1 MSLPE
6 CQKIEVTAD
15 RPYPVFLGA
24 PLEELG
30 EYLHSQFE
38 DVEHILIIT
47 NQAVA
52 ELYAERLQ
60 KGLLDYRVNL
70 LTVPAGE
77 KEKSLERLSQL
88 TTAALRCGADRHTL
102 VIALGGGVIGDLAG
116 FFASVFMRGIRLIQ
130 VPTTLLAQ
138 VDSSIGGKVA
148 VNHPTG
154 KNILGA
160 FYPPLAVWTDFTT
173 LESLP
178 WQEVENGL
186 AESIK
191 HALIA
196 DAGLF
201 EFFETQEES
210 LKQRN
215 PLIWREMVTRSST
228 VKVRIV
234 SQDEREQGLRA
245 LLNLGHSFGHALET
259 GMNYRGV
266 SHGQGVSI
274 GLVAAAHLAKAKGLM
289 TVAEVD
295 RIKRLLNS
303 FGLPTEIAEIA
314 EIAETT
320 IKRQDPQVLLQ
331 LMQADKKNQGGRKI
345 LILPQ
350 GIGRAVISKECT
362 DPEIL
367 DAWKQVVK

>member
-1 MSLPE
+1 MSLAE
-6 CQKIEVTAD
+6 CKKIEVTAD

-24 PLEELG
+24 FLEEFG
-30 EYLHSQFE
+30 EYLHSE
-38 DVEHILIIT
+38 IDDVEHILIIT
-47 NQAVA
+47 NPVVG

-60 KGLLDYRVNL
+60 KGLLDYRVNF

-77 KEKSLERLSQL
+77 TEKSLERLSQL

-148 VNHPTG
+148 VNHPAG

-160 FYPPLAVWTDFTT
+160 FYPPKAVWTDFTT

-178 WQEVENGL
+178 WEEVENGL

-196 DAGLF
+196 DASLF
-201 EFFETQEES
+201 EFFETQEDNI
-210 LKQRN
+210 KQRN
-215 PLIWREMVTRSST
+215 PLTWRDMVTRSSA

-234 SQDEREQGLRA
+234 SQDEREQGKRA

-259 GMNYRGV
+259 EMNYRGV
-266 SHGQGVSI
+266 THGQGVSI
-274 GLVAAAHLAKAKGLM
+274 GLVAAAYLANIKGLISQP
-289 TVAEVD
+289 EVG
-295 RIKRLLNS
+295 RIKHVLNA
-303 FGLPTEIAEIA
+303 FGLPTEI
-314 EIAETT
+314 
-320 IKRQDPQVLLQ
+320 KKSGQDPQALLQ
-331 LMQADKKNQGGRKI
+331 RMQADKKNQGGRKI

-350 GIGRAVISKECT
+350 GIGQAVISKECT
-362 DPEIL
+362 DLELL
-367 DAWKQVVK
+367 DVWKQLIEK

>member
-24 PLEELG
+24 HLEDLG
-30 EYLHSQFE
+30 EYLHSQIE

-52 ELYAERLQ
+52 ELYVERLK

-77 KEKSLERLSQL
+77 MEKSLERLSQL

-148 VNHPTG
+148 VNHPAG

-160 FYPPLAVWTDFTT
+160 FYPPRAVWTDFTT
-173 LESLP
+173 LDSLP
-178 WQEVENGL
+178 WGEVENGL

-196 DAGLF
+196 DSGLF

-215 PLIWREMVTRSST
+215 PLTWREMVTRSST

-259 GMNYRGV
+259 EMNYRGV
-266 SHGQGVSI
+266 THGQGVSI
-274 GLVAAAHLAKAKGLM
+274 GLVAAAHLAKAKGLI

-295 RIKRLLNS
+295 RIKRLLNI
-303 FGLPTEIAEIA
+303 FGLPTKIT

-320 IKRQDPQVLLQ
+320 IKRQDPQGLLQ
-331 LMQADKKNQGGRKI
+331 RMQADKKNQGGRKI
-345 LILPQ
+345 LILPK
-350 GIGRAVISKECT
+350 GIGQAVISKECT
-362 DPEIL
+362 DSEIL
-367 DAWKQVVK
+367 DAWKHVVK

>member
-1 MSLPE
+1 MSLLE
-6 CQKIEVTAD
+6 CQKIEVTAG

-30 EYLHSQFE
+30 VYLHSEFE
-38 DVEHILIIT
+38 DLEHILIIT
-47 NQAVA
+47 NPEVA
-52 ELYAERLQ
+52 KLYAERLQ
-60 KGLLDYRVNL
+60 KGLLDYRLNFL
-70 LTVPAGE
+70 FVPSGE
-77 KEKSLERLSQL
+77 TEKSLERLSQL

-148 VNHPTG
+148 VNHPAG

-160 FYPPLAVWTDFTT
+160 FYPPRAVWTDFTT
-173 LESLP
+173 LDSLP
-178 WQEVENGL
+178 WGEVENGL

-191 HALIA
+191 HAMIA
-196 DAGLF
+196 DPSLF
-201 EFFETQEES
+201 EFFETQQES

-259 GMNYRGV
+259 AMNYRGV
-266 SHGQGVSI
+266 THGQGVSI
-274 GLVAAAHLAKAKGLM
+274 GLIAAAHLAKAKGLM
-289 TVAEVD
+289 TVAEVG
-295 RIKRLLNS
+295 RIKDLLNLY
-303 FGLPTEIAEIA
+303 GLPTEINEI
-314 EIAETT
+314 T
-320 IKRQDPQVLLQ
+320 ISKQDPQFLLQ
-331 LMQADKKNQGGRKI
+331 LMKADKKNQGGRKI

-367 DAWKQVVK
+367 ESWNQVAN